1 MLIAKKKIMNRLL
14 QICTPLAM
22 VMLATGIMLGPIG
35 FTAGPD
41 AGGEVTRQLVEWR
54 WFIALDGVV
63 GLALLLAF
71 KRSLQAQRPVARSP
85 ISKQI
90 THG

>member
-1 MLIAKKKIMNRLL
+1 MNRFL
-14 QICTPLAM
+14 QIIAPLAM
-22 VMLATGIMLGPIG
+22 VMVATSVMLGPIG

-41 AGGEVTRQLVEWR
+41 VGGEVTRQLIEWR
-54 WFIALDGVV
+54 WFLALEGGV
-63 GLALLLAF
+63 GLALLLVF
-71 KRSLQAQRPVARSP
+71 KCSSLALRPVVRGP

>member
-1 MLIAKKKIMNRLL
+1 MNRFL
-14 QICTPLAM
+14 QIIAPLAM
-22 VMLATGIMLGPIG
+22 VMVVTSVMLAPIG

-54 WFIALDGVV
+54 WFLVIEGII

-71 KRSLQAQRPVARSP
+71 KRSLQAQRPVVRSP

>member
-1 MLIAKKKIMNRLL
+1 MNRFL
-14 QICTPLAM
+14 QIIAPMAM
-22 VMLATGIMLGPIG
+22 VMVVASVMLGPIG
-35 FTAGPD
+35 FTAVPD

-54 WFIALDGVV
+54 WFLAIEGLI
-63 GLALLLAF
+63 GLAVLLAF
-71 KRSLQAQRPVARSP
+71 KRSLQAQRPVVLRP

>member
-1 MLIAKKKIMNRLL
+1 MDRFL
-14 QICTPLAM
+14 QIIAPLAM
-22 VMLATGIMLGPIG
+22 VMVATSVMLGPIG
-35 FTAGPD
+35 FTVSPID
-41 AGGEVTRQLVEWR
+41 GGEVTRQLVEWR
-54 WFIALDGVV
+54 WFLALEGVV

-71 KRSLQAQRPVARSP
+71 KRSSQAQCSVVRSP

>member
-1 MLIAKKKIMNRLL
+1 MNRFL
-14 QICTPLAM
+14 QIIAPLAM
-22 VMLATGIMLGPIG
+22 VMLATSIMLGPIG

-41 AGGEVTRQLVEWR
+41 DGGEVTRHLVEWR
-54 WFIALDGVV
+54 WFLASEGII
-63 GLALLLAF
+63 GLALLFGF
-71 KRSLQAQRPVARSP
+71 KRGMRAQRPVVRAP

>member
-1 MLIAKKKIMNRLL
+1 MNRFL
-14 QICTPLAM
+14 QIIAPLAM
-22 VMLATGIMLGPIG
+22 VMVATSVMLGPTG
-35 FTAGPD
+35 FTAGLD

-54 WFIALDGVV
+54 WFLAIDGVV
-63 GLALLLAF
+63 GLVLLLAF
-71 KRSLQAQRPVARSP
+71 RRSLQAQRLVIRSP